1 MDIASEVRNNVAA
14 ALLEDIG
21 SGDVTAGLVP
31 AQAQAIAMVITRQDA
46 VLCGAPW
53 FEETFRQLD
62 ATARVEWFFADG
74 ARVDSG
80 AMLCRVRARAPV
92 LLSGERT
99 ALNFLQML
107 SGVATKTRRYVEEV
121 SGTQAKIL
129 DTRKT
134 LPGLRQALKYAVR
147 SGGGTNHRLGLY
159 DAILIK
165 ENHIA
170 AAGGIGQ
177 ALAAAKRLAS
187 NVPIQIEVE
196 TLADLQTAL
205 EKGAKSILLDNF
217 ALSDLKQ
224 AVALNQGRAE
234 LEASGGIT
242 LANVRAVALT
252 GVDRISI
259 GSLTKDVE
267 AIDLSMRFE
276 PV

>member
-74 ARVDSG
+74 AHVDSG

-170 AAGGIGQ
+170 AAGGIAQ